1 LGAILG
7 FLRLLYEHKEKIILG
22 ALIIAFTGV
31 GYDHWKKRDKGG
43 PPGGNTGGAKNGEE
57 PPPPP
62 LPPVPTYGIPNLKNR
77 FSIETQLALT
87 DESIFVM
94 PEPGEK
100 PTEDDKPDEWPTID
114 IKSIFDATKSGNF
127 FAIIEVN
134 GKREFM
140 KEGGIFHEHYEVRR
154 IDGVRN
160 CLTIVNRRSKGGK
173 EDERE
178 FCK

>member
-1 LGAILG
+1 MGAILG
-7 FLRLLYEHKEKIILG
+7 FLKLLYEHKEKIILG

-31 GYDHWKKRDKGG
+31 GYDHWKGSGEGG
-43 PPGGNTGGAKNGEE
+43 PPDDNGGGTTNGKK

-62 LPPVPTYGIPNLKNR
+62 PVGKYEIPNLGNR
-77 FSIETQLALT
+77 TTIDVQLANT
-87 DESIFVM
+87 DENIFVI
-94 PEPGEK
+94 PETKEG
-100 PTEDDKPDEWPTID
+100 PTDTAQPAEWPTIV
-114 IKSIFDATKSGNF
+114 IKSIFDATRSGTF
-127 FAIIEVN
+127 IAIIEVN

-140 KEGGIFHEHYEVRR
+140 KEGEDFQEYYEVRR

-160 CLTIVNRRSKGGK
+160 CLTIVKRKSQSG